1 MKAVAITGGLSCGK
15 SSVCYFLEKLGA
27 YVVSS
32 DTIVHQ
38 LLSADTSLAQEVIK
52 LLGKKIVVDQKINR
66 SLVAQ
71 TVFENPKQ
79 LKQLEKLLHPAVYRE
94 IDGQY
99 KLQKKKEL
107 QTKLFVAEI
116 PLLFESEYQSFFET
130 IVVVVAD
137 EKLAMKRFKQKTGL
151 SVDHYYKR
159 TARQIPIQE
168 KMKRADEIIHNNED
182 LSHLKAKTFT
192 LYHKLMAS

>member
-94 IDGQY
+94 IDGQRNSERV
-99 KLQKKKEL
+99 KSNKKM
-107 QTKLFVAEI
+107 
-116 PLLFESEYQSFFET
+116 LLREKNQDRLRYSSGMGSAGET
-130 IVVVVAD
+130 
-137 EKLAMKRFKQKTGL
+137 
-151 SVDHYYKR
+151 
-159 TARQIPIQE
+159 
-168 KMKRADEIIHNNED
+168 
-182 LSHLKAKTFT
+182 
-192 LYHKLMAS
+192 